1 MNDYEKLCDILIEKS
16 GGESQCQRFQ
26 ERVELGSGG
35 ILARLY
41 VVTPPL
47 DHDCEDND
55 FGFPVII
62 RDISRSGMGLLAT
75 EEIDLDVSYSLKVV
89 DLPLLKGSL
98 IYRNVEP
105 DGKLRYG
112 FSLNE
117 WLSDESHNK
126 LSV

>member
-1 MNDYEKLCDILIEKS
+1 M
-16 GGESQCQRFQ
+16 
-26 ERVELGSGG
+26 
-35 ILARLY
+35 
-41 VVTPPL
+41 TPPL

-55 FGFPVII
+55 FGYPVII

-75 EEIDLDVSYSLKVV
+75 DEIDLDVSYSLKVV
-89 DLPLLKGSL
+89 DLPSLKGSL
-98 IYRNVEP
+98 IYRNVEL

>member
-1 MNDYEKLCDILIEKS
+1 MNDYDKLCDILIEKS

-26 ERVELGSGG
+26 ERVELGGGG
-35 ILARLY
+35 IHARLY
-41 VVTPPL
+41 VITPPL
-47 DHDCEDND
+47 DHDNEDND
-55 FGFPVII
+55 FGYPVII
-62 RDISRSGMGLLAT
+62 RDISRSGMGLLAA
-75 EEIDLDVSYSLKVV
+75 EEIDLDANFSLKVV
-89 DLPLLKGSL
+89 DLPSLKGSL
-98 IYRNVEP
+98 IYRNTEP